1 MSKKRPVRGLF
12 GQSISEAKDP
22 EVVQIAKLALRLAR
36 RHLAPYS
43 HPKSPRTYTQPQLF
57 ACLIVKAHL
66 GVTYRKAEELITLM
80 PAVREAIGLDQVP
93 RFTTLQ
99 TFAARPEILAIV
111 DDVLRQ
117 IGRAVNRAC
126 PQDAAIDGTGME
138 TTVASA
144 HFVSRSGQRRTR
156 YVKLM
161 IAVLC
166 TSAIPCA
173 LFVDWGPSNDMRQ
186 AWACR
191 AKLMR
196 STKPT
201 WLWGDGAFDSEP
213 WHEANWKGWGVP
225 SFAPVN
231 ARGGDGRVTGFY
243 RSAFSEV
250 AVEGYGRRWACETVN
265 SAFKR
270 VSGSALRARHEH
282 TLFAEAALV
291 VAAYGIKR

>member
-1 MSKKRPVRGLF
+1 MSKKRRSRGLF
-12 GQSISEAKDP
+12 GQPVSDAKGSEI
-22 EVVQIAKLALRLAR
+22 VQIARLAMRLSR
-36 RHLAPYS
+36 RHLADYS
-43 HPKSPRTYTQPQLF
+43 HPKSPQIFTQPQLF

-66 GVTYRKAEELITLM
+66 GVTYRKAEELIGLM
-80 PAVREAIGLDQVP
+80 PAVREAIGLTRVP

-99 TFAARPEILAIV
+99 TFAARPEIIAIV
-111 DDVLRQ
+111 DGVLRQ
-117 IGRAVNRAC
+117 IGRAVNEAC
-126 PQDAAIDGTGME
+126 PQDAAMDGTGME

-144 HFVSRSGQRRTR
+144 HFVSRSGQKRTR

-166 TSAIPCA
+166 ASAIPCA

-196 STKPT
+196 ATKPT
-201 WLWGDGAFDSEP
+201 WLWGDSAFDSEA
-213 WHEANWKGWGVP
+213 WHEANWRDWGVP
-225 SFAPVN
+225 SYAPVN
-231 ARGGDGRVTGFY
+231 MRGGATRVRGFY
-243 RSAFSEV
+243 RNAFSEV
-250 AVEGYGRRWACETVN
+250 KVEGYGRRWACETVN

-270 VSGSALRARHEH
+270 VSGSALRSRHQH
-282 TLFAEAALV
+282 TLFAEAALA

>member
-1 MSKKRPVRGLF
+1 MSKKRIARGLF
-12 GQSISEAKDP
+12 GQPISEAKDP
-22 EVVQIAKLALRLAR
+22 EVVQIARLALRLAR

-43 HPKSPRTYTQPQLF
+43 HPKSPQTSTQPQLF

-80 PAVREAIGLDQVP
+80 PAVQEAIGLTRVP

-99 TFAARPEILAIV
+99 TFAARPEIISIV
-111 DDVLRQ
+111 DDVLRR
-117 IGRAVNRAC
+117 IGRAVNEAC
-126 PQDAAIDGTGME
+126 PQDAAIDGTGMG

-144 HFVSRSGQRRTR
+144 HFVSRSGQKRTR

-196 STKPT
+196 STRPA
-201 WLWGDGAFDSEP
+201 WLWGDMAFDSEP
-213 WHEANWKGWGVP
+213 WHEANWRDWGVP
-225 SFAPVN
+225 SYAPVHM
-231 ARGGDGRVTGFY
+231 RGGTGRVSGFY
-243 RSAFSEV
+243 RSTFSEV
-250 AVEGYGRRWACETVN
+250 NVESYGRRWACETVN

-270 VSGSALRARHEH
+270 VSGSALRARLER
-282 TLFAEAALV
+282 TLFTEAALV
-291 VAAYGIKR
+291 VAAYAIKR